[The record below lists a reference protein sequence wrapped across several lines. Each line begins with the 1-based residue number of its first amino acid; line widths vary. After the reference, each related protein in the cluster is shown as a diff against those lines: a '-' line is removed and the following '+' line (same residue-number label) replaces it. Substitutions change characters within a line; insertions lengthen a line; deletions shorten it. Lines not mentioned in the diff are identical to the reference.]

1 MVTRGSR
8 GHTLY
13 ARGRASSHR
22 AAPAAPYSGVE
33 PQASSLQRTHR
44 RGTARERKIARDGIG
59 ENTDATL
66 WANLGPTASQH
77 AHSRRWA
84 YTIEAREWRLD
95 QHH

>member
-59 ENTDATL
+59 ENTDATAL
-66 WANLGPTASQH
+66 HCVGQPGANGVTTRALTQVG
-77 AHSRRWA
+77 
-84 YTIEAREWRLD
+84 L
-95 QHH
+95 HH